1 LEFERHIYTTT
12 HLRRCGTAGY
22 EWNYDVE
29 GEYGVTEI
37 SQRSGQEED
46 EDNIIIQMTMTN
58 NLLLAK
64 TSMRIFVIRGIHVG
78 RAPVHLMQRRMRN

>member
-1 LEFERHIYTTT
+1 LEFERHIHTTT

-46 EDNIIIQMTMTN
+46 EDNILII
-58 NLLLAK
+58 
-64 TSMRIFVIRGIHVG
+64 R
-78 RAPVHLMQRRMRN
+78 